1 MSNDLPINPVKRR
14 RLYEEIVEQLM
25 DLIISGKVPAGTQ
38 LPSERELVDQFAVGR
53 SAVREALF
61 ALQKMGLV
69 TLNSGEPATVI
80 APTPDAL
87 VGELK
92 GAVRYF
98 LSKPSSMRDMQGAR
112 VFFEAGLARYAAQH
126 ATAEQIEALKIAL
139 DLNEKTIGDRKR
151 FIDTDVDFHRVL
163 ADIPGN
169 SIFATLHVA
178 LLEWLREQRATSGN
192 VSGSREM
199 AFRAHRE
206 IFDAVKAH
214 DPDAAEEAMRT
225 HLNQVADYYW
235 QATKSGSAA

>member
-1 MSNDLPINPVKRR
+1 MSSSLPISPVKRR

-25 DLIISGKVPAGTQ
+25 DLIISGKVPPGTQ

-98 LSKPSSMRDMQGAR
+98 LSKPSSMRDMQDAR
-112 VFFEAGLARYAAQH
+112 IFFEAGLARHAAQH
-126 ATAEQIEALKIAL
+126 ATAEQIKALKVAL
-139 DLNEKTIGDRKR
+139 DQNGASVNDPAR
-151 FIDTDVDFHRVL
+151 FIDTDVEFHRVL
-163 ADIPGN
+163 ADVPGN
-169 SIFATLHVA
+169 SIFATLHMA
-178 LLEWLREQRATSGN
+178 LLEWLREQRATSGT
-192 VSGSREM
+192 VTGSREA
-199 AFRAHRE
+199 AFQAHRA
-206 IFDAVKAH
+206 IFNAVNAH
-214 DPDAAEEAMRT
+214 DPDAAEKAMRD
-225 HLNQVADYYW
+225 HLNQVAGYYW
-235 QATKSGSAA
+235 RAAEDDGRP